1 MIRPPQKFD
10 GDAVTRVRRLDQYVI
25 RVPMKMRTL
34 WTDQDCNSIGR
45 LMEAWPIKAA

>member
-1 MIRPPQKFD
+1 MSRLSQKFD
-10 GDAVTRVRRLDQYVI
+10 GDVITRVGRLDQYVI